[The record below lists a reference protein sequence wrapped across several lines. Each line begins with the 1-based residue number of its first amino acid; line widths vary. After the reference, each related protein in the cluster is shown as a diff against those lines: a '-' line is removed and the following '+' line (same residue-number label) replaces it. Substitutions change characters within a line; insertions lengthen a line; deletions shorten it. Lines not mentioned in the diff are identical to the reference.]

1 MEVVRQPAVKEG
13 SADGSGSED
22 EDLQRMGVF
31 SCEAEGSGVFV
42 MKLVGAT
49 VEGAV
54 MEALMRDIVRC
65 VFHYEEER
73 GLEGHGLHVGE
84 GDLVGVHSECDGE
97 RVEGEDLRNETLA
110 WGYTPMYQVAPGGVR
125 R

>member
-1 MEVVRQPAVKEG
+1 MEVVRQPAVKQG
-13 SADGSGSED
+13 STDGSGTED
-22 EDLQRMGVF
+22 EDFQRVGVF
-31 SCEAEGSGVFV
+31 SSEAEGGGVLV
-42 MKLVGAT
+42 MKLVDAT

-54 MEALMRDIVRC
+54 MEGLMRDVVPC
-65 VFHYEEER
+65 VFHYEEECD
-73 GLEGHGLHVGE
+73 LEGHGLHVGE
-84 GDLVGVHSECDGE
+84 GDLVGVHVECDGE